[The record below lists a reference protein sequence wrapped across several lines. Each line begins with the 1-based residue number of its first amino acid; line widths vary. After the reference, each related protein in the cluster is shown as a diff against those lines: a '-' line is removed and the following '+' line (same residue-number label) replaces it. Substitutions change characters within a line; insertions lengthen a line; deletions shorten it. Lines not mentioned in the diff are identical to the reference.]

1 MRIPPF
7 ERYEKSL
14 VGAGLFLVGLIV
26 GCALFM
32 SIYQRN
38 FSLLSIQN
46 QQMRSEIEDLK
57 DEIQNYTLKQKKA
70 TQPLIR
76 SIKIIFERKNEAI
89 KLDEISEN
97 ELRHRIMQ
105 DLQFLNGKDIRRIKE
120 DPLLYRNLLEGKTF
134 HAIRERDYTVY
145 VRTLIVVE
153 SELTIALQVVP
164 IRK

>member
-1 MRIPPF
+1 MRVPPF

-32 SIYQRN
+32 SVYQRN

-57 DEIQNYTLKQKKA
+57 EENQNMTLTQKKA
-70 TQPLIR
+70 SQPLIR
-76 SIKIIFERKNEAI
+76 SIKIIFERKNETT
-89 KLDEISEN
+89 KLDDISEN
-97 ELRHRIMQ
+97 ELRHKILQ
-105 DLQFLNGKDIRRIKE
+105 DLQFLNGKDSRRIKE

-134 HAIRERDYTVY
+134 HAIRERDYIVY

-153 SELTIALQVVP
+153 SELTVAIQVVP

>member
-1 MRIPPF
+1 MRVPPF

-32 SIYQRN
+32 AIYQRN

-46 QQMRSEIEDLK
+46 QQMRTEIEALK
-57 DEIQNYTLKQKKA
+57 DENRNFTLQKKA
-70 TQPLIR
+70 SQPLIR
-76 SIKIIFERKNEAI
+76 SIKIIFERKHDSF

-97 ELRHRIMQ
+97 ELRHRITQ
-105 DLQFLNGKDIRRIKE
+105 DLQFLHGKDIRGIKD

-153 SELTIALQVVP
+153 SELTVALQVIPV
-164 IRK
+164 RK

>member
-1 MRIPPF
+1 MRVPPF
-7 ERYEKSL
+7 ERYEKL
-14 VGAGLFLVGLIV
+14 LAGTGIFLVGLIV

-38 FSLLSIQN
+38 FSVLSIQN
-46 QQMRSEIEDLK
+46 QQMRSEIEDLN
-57 DEIQNYTLKQKKA
+57 DEVQNYSLKQKRA

-76 SIKIIFERKNEAI
+76 SIKIIFERKNDSI

-97 ELRHRIMQ
+97 ELRHKIMQ
-105 DLQFLNGKDIRRIKE
+105 DLQFLNGKDSRKIKE
-120 DPLLYRNLLEGKTF
+120 DPLLYRNLLDGKTF

-153 SELTIALQVVP
+153 SEFTVALQAVP
-164 IRK
+164 VRK

>member
-32 SIYQRN
+32 SIYQHN

-70 TQPLIR
+70 TQTLIR
-76 SIKIIFERKNEAI
+76 SIKIIFERKNETI

-97 ELRHRIMQ
+97 ELRHRILQ
-105 DLQFLNGKDIRRIKE
+105 DLQFLNGKDIHRIKE

-153 SELTIALQVVP
+153 SELTVALQAVP
-164 IRK
+164 VRK